1 MSPTCTSYAN
11 TSTRGAV
18 AESTQAVD
26 LLAHA
31 TRAPPRRTRWR
42 PSHRLVP
49 SRFPPVGLFDRVANP
64 DDLEAVFELEAMTN
78 DRLRE
83 EAGELALVPKE
94 DRVSG
99 PGTTPIMAAFTH
111 LHPEGSRFSDGSFGI
126 YYCSQRLETALAEV
140 RHHQEL
146 FLRRTREGPMRLE
159 LRLYLADLDARLIDV
174 RPIPECHRADDY
186 GPSRVFGCGLRAQ
199 GRDGVLYRSVRHA
212 GGLCAAVFR
221 PRVLHRCRQSK
232 HYAFHF
238 DGSSVAAIDELEN
251 VWTAQ

>member
-1 MSPTCTSYAN
+1 
-11 TSTRGAV
+11 V
-18 AESTQAVD
+18 AEPNEATGLRPQAARLPV
-26 LLAHA
+26 
-31 TRAPPRRTRWR
+31 RRTRWR

-64 DDLEAVFELEAMTN
+64 DDLDAIFELEAMTN

-111 LHPEGSRFSDGSFGI
+111 LHPEGSRFADGSFGI
-126 YYCSQRLETALAEV
+126 YYCAQRLETALTEV
-140 RHHQEL
+140 RHHQER
-146 FLRRTREGPMRLE
+146 FLHRTREGPLRLE
-159 LRLYLADLDARLIDV
+159 LRLYLADLDARLVDV
-174 RPIPECHRADDY
+174 RKLSECHHADDY
-186 GPSRVFGCGLRAQ
+186 APGQKLGRMLRAE
-199 GRDGVLYRSVRHA
+199 GRDGLLYRSVRLE

-221 PRVLHRCRQSK
+221 PRLLRNCRQSR

-238 DGSSVAAIDELEN
+238 DGSSISAIDELEN
-251 VWTAQ
+251 VWTRT

>member
-1 MSPTCTSYAN
+1 M
-11 TSTRGAV
+11 
-18 AESTQAVD
+18 AESTE
-26 LLAHA
+26 LAA
-31 TRAPPRRTRWR
+31 LRAPTRRTRWR

-49 SRFPPVGLFDRVANP
+49 SRFPPIGLFDRVANS
-64 DDLEAVFELEAMTN
+64 DDLDAVFELEAMTN

-83 EAGELALVPKE
+83 ETGALVLVPKE

-111 LHPEGSRFSDGSFGI
+111 LNPEGSRFSDGSFGV

-140 RHHQEL
+140 QHHQER
-146 FLRRTREGPMRLE
+146 FLHRTGEGPLRLE

-174 RPIPECHRADDY
+174 RNFEEYRHADDY
-186 GPSRVFGCGLRAQ
+186 RPGQKLGKALRER
-199 GRDGVLYRSVRHA
+199 GRDGVLYRSVRHN

-221 PRVLHRCRQSK
+221 PRLLSNCRQSK

-238 DGSSVAAIDELEN
+238 DGGSVTAIDELEN
-251 VWTAQ
+251 VWSAQ

>member
-1 MSPTCTSYAN
+1 VADSIESAALQTQKALFPT
-11 TSTRGAV
+11 
-18 AESTQAVD
+18 
-26 LLAHA
+26 
-31 TRAPPRRTRWR
+31 RRTRWR

-49 SRFPPVGLFDRVANP
+49 SRFPPVGLFDRVAHA
-64 DDLEAVFELEAMTN
+64 DDLDAVFELEAMTN

-111 LHPEGSRFSDGSFGI
+111 LNPEGSRFSDGSFGV

-140 RHHQEL
+140 QHHQER
-146 FLRRTREGPMRLE
+146 FLHRTREGALRLE
-159 LRLYLADLDARLIDV
+159 LRLYLADLDARLVDV
-174 RPIPECHRADDY
+174 RKSPEFHRIDDY
-186 GPSRVFGCGLRAQ
+186 GPGQKLGRALRGA
-199 GRDGVLYRSVRHA
+199 GRDGVLYRSVRHG

-221 PRVLHRCRQSK
+221 PRLLSNCRQSK

-238 DGSSVAAIDELEN
+238 DGSRVTAIDELEN
-251 VWTAQ
+251 VWTSR